1 MKYTYLVLGQ
11 WRYSGSR
18 RGGGRNGGRGV
29 IVLGGGGVAIASVG
43 AAVVVEL
50 VVVEPHLLVLVHLSG
65 VPLEAARAE
74 DGAHALELP
83 SARAA
88 LRVAEAVLV
97 LVVPQLQRF
106 ERLDVGDL
114 VEDLAIVLNDM

>member
-1 MKYTYLVLGQ
+1 MKTEKYLVLGNR
-11 WRYSGSR
+11 RYCRGRSG
-18 RGGGRNGGRGV
+18 RGRHGGRGV
-29 IVLGGGGVAIASVG
+29 IVLGGGVAVASVG
-43 AAVVVEL
+43 AVVVEL
-50 VVVEPHLLVLVHLSG
+50 VVVEPHLLVLVHLPG
-65 VPLEAARAE
+65 IPLEAARAE
-74 DGAHALELP
+74 DGADALELP

-88 LRVAEAVLV
+88 LRVPEAVLV